1 MLFAVIFLIAFIVIA
16 AFAFYLSR
24 TIEHGEARFDAS
36 GRVISDRKPP
46 QDQTIRPARR
56 IDNTDKTEGEQ

>member
-36 GRVISDRKPP
+36 GRLISDREPP
-46 QDQTIRPARR
+46 KDATIRPARR
-56 IDNTDKTEGEQ
+56 IEDTETTEGEQ